1 MATQV
6 YIGDDMSNPLFVFNS
21 DNILSLVTHTAV
33 NFMPQ
38 ELTADTADIQVEYD
52 GDGAIQE
59 MNWATQVLIYN
70 DSELFGKFY
79 LTNVKRIGANRY
91 EINAVSIVGLL
102 EYETFYGQR
111 YNRAAFK
118 DVLEEILL
126 TNGFRYCRFYSA
138 IHRGLYGDSNNV
150 FANRGLQGV
159 QIQSGVN
166 SYPMNSRVET
176 HIKLNKFILND
187 LVYDTFQNLT
197 SVRISLFGNC
207 TTPEFDTLNTEQ
219 AASLR
224 ARRYGLFMDVSRESV
239 EDEWPDFGEVFFV
252 YGDNIFSLGTPTEP
266 IDYEISV
273 SPSDGTAIINGTTYN
288 IVNNYPNNAVYAL
301 AWCCGGTIAGKHYTS
316 GSVGTFAYAVC
327 CDIEYGK
334 YKIWNTDGTKLVD
347 LIYTENPYSR
357 ILVANNMPSTTISG
371 TINYSKFDREKSV
384 FDGGSGEWVYNLR
397 DNIVYGSN
405 VDTVTIYGWIPVC
418 TKRDALHQLLLA
430 TGVIMRKDDD
440 GNIYFTSPT
449 EASENQLSSDKI
461 YNEGTQRNL
470 EHTNR
475 IEVTE
480 HVFDVGDSSAREIVF
495 KDSEQHNGAYVA
507 LYQTQP
513 CTSLTFEGV
522 NVLSYSANGA
532 IVIGSGTI
540 SGIPTR
546 HIETVLHRDIGESKD
561 GRTVSINDATLISY
575 HNSEAALDRLAA
587 YYGNVYE
594 VENSIV
600 YENEKAGNLYS
611 FTSPFRDQ
619 VTGYLAKVSTIFS
632 KVTKASCQ
640 FICGY
645 KPHGVDQYFM
655 RVYILTGNGTFNIP
669 QFVFERDNPKI
680 RVVLIGGGQG
690 GYSGYAGENGTVP
703 VIGSSS
709 NEPAKGGATGKPGSG
724 GKVFTV
730 DIDNPAHTYTCVI
743 GEGGEGGAISRS
755 NTTSNPGAF
764 GSDTTFTDGTTLY
777 SSAHGESSKEGVTNF
792 FNGDKYAK
800 QVIFYADG
808 GDGGLCDSDG
818 TDPRYVPSGEA
829 RLGLVKGE
837 YAWYNNAYWYNYG
850 EQFGKSYGSSKDLAC
865 GGGGG
870 GAALTNN
877 PGTTVGTKG
886 GDASGYGNAFT
897 TGNGGNGGNAEFVP
911 LPALS
916 IKSTY
921 WGYGGQ
927 GGAGGGAGGSAG
939 GGYHGG
945 DHSITSGTP
954 GKGGYGG
961 VGGKGGNGCILV
973 YC

>member
-6 YIGDDMSNPLFVFNS
+6 YIGDDMSNPLFVFDG

-111 YNRAAFK
+111 YARKLFK
-118 DVLEEILL
+118 ELVEDILL
-126 TNGFRYCRFYSA
+126 TNGFLYCRFYKA
-138 IHRGLYGDSNNV
+138 VHRGLFDDDNTVTNRFLPIRFGGASN
-150 FANRGLQGV
+150 
-159 QIQSGVN
+159 
-166 SYPMNSRVET
+166 YPMNSKTEVFF
-176 HIKLNKFILND
+176 KLNKFILND
-187 LVYDTFQNLT
+187 LIYP
-197 SVRISLFGNC
+197 SVSSSTNVRVALWGNC
-207 TTPEFDTLNTEQ
+207 PTATIGQLSPEK
-219 AASLR
+219 AA
-224 ARRYGLFMDVSRESV
+224 AIKAKCYGIYMDVQRATAQ
-239 EDEWPDFGEVFFV
+239 DIWPDFGELFFI
-252 YGDNIFSLGTPTEP
+252 YGDKTFSLGTPTEP
-266 IDYEISV
+266 TRYSV
-273 SPSDGTAIINGTTYN
+273 SVDPASGTAIINGVTYSITN
-288 IVNNYPNNAVYAL
+288 SYPTNTVDAL
-301 AWCCGGTIAGKHYTS
+301 AWYCGGTISNYNSS
-316 GSVGTFAYAVC
+316 GTISSYLYPIL
-327 CDIEYGK
+327 CDIEYGN
-334 YKIWNTDGTKLVD
+334 YKLWNSDGAKLVD
-347 LIYTENPYSR
+347 IIYMENPKLRTIHTNNLVEQLASR
-357 ILVANNMPSTTISG
+357 AIDFAI
-371 TINYSKFDREKSV
+371 FDRSECI
-384 FDGGSGEWVYNLR
+384 FDGGASEWAYKCR
-397 DNIVYGSN
+397 ENITYGSN
-405 VDTVTIYGWIPVC
+405 VDQILVYGWLPIC

-430 TGVIMRKDDD
+430 TGVIMRKDND
-440 GNIYFTSPT
+440 GNVYFTSPT
-449 EASENQLSSDKI
+449 EVSVNQLTSDRI
-461 YNEGTQRNL
+461 YDEGNQRNIGN
-470 EHTNR
+470 TNR

-480 HVFDVGDSSAREIVF
+480 HIYEPNSSDAREVVF
-495 KDSEQHNGAYVA
+495 SDSGQHNGVYVA
-507 LYQTQP
+507 IFQKQP
-513 CTSLTFEGV
+513 CTSVSFSGLDC
-522 NVLSYSANGA
+522 LSYNANGA

-540 SGIPTR
+540 SAIPTKNT
-546 HIETVLHRDIGESKD
+546 ETILHRDIGESKD
-561 GRTVSINDATLISY
+561 GRTVSINDATLISLQ
-575 HNSEAALDRLAA
+575 NSEAVLDRMEA

-600 YENEKAGNLYS
+600 YENEKAGNLYT

-619 VTGYLAKVSTIFS
+619 VTGYLAKISSTFS
-632 KVTKASCQ
+632 KVIKTACQ

-645 KPHGVDQYFM
+645 NPPGIGQDFTKS
-655 RVYILTGNGTFNIP
+655 YILVGRGTWNLPDFI
-669 QFVFERDNPKI
+669 FEKENPKI

-690 GYSGYAGENGTVP
+690 GASGYAGEDGTVP
-703 VIGSSS
+703 VIGSIS
-709 NEPAKGGATGKPGSG
+709 NEPAKGGKTGDPGTG
-724 GKVFTV
+724 GKIYTV
-730 DIDNPAHTYTCVI
+730 DIINPSRSYTYAC

-755 NTTSNPGAF
+755 HTNSNHGTL
-764 GSDTTFTDGTTLY
+764 GGDTTFTDGETNY
-777 SSAHGESSKEGVTNF
+777 SSAYGESSKDGVTNF
-792 FNGDKYAK
+792 FSGDKYAK
-800 QVIFYADG
+800 QVIYYADG
-808 GDGGLCDSDG
+808 GDGGLCDSNG

-837 YAWYNNAYWYNYG
+837 YTWYNNAYWYNYG
-850 EQFGKSYGSSKDLAC
+850 EQFGKVYGASKDLAC

-886 GDASGYGNAFT
+886 GDASGYGNTLT

-927 GGAGGGAGGSAG
+927 GGAGGGAGGSCG
-939 GGYHGG
+939 GGHHGG
-945 DHSITSGTP
+945 SNAVVPGTP

>member
-6 YIGDDMSNPLFVFNS
+6 YIGDDMSNPLFAFDG

-126 TNGFRYCRFYSA
+126 TNGFRYCRFYSV
-138 IHRGLYGDSNNV
+138 IHRGLFDDDNTVTNRFRPVKIGNVNN
-150 FANRGLQGV
+150 
-159 QIQSGVN
+159 
-166 SYPMNSRVET
+166 YPMNSKTEVFF
-176 HIKLNKFILND
+176 KLNKFILND
-187 LVYDTFQNLT
+187 LIYP
-197 SVRISLFGNC
+197 SVSSSTNVRVALWGNC
-207 TTPEFDTLNTEQ
+207 PTATIGQLSPER
-219 AASLR
+219 AAAIKAKCYGIYMNVQR
-224 ARRYGLFMDVSRESV
+224 ATAQ
-239 EDEWPDFGEVFFV
+239 DEWPDFGELFFI
-252 YGDNIFSLGTPTEP
+252 YGDNTYSLGTPTEP
-266 IDYEISV
+266 TRYSV
-273 SPSDGTAIINGTTYN
+273 SVDPASGTAIINGVTYSITDSYSTN
-288 IVNNYPNNAVYAL
+288 TVDAL
-301 AWCCGGTIAGKHYTS
+301 AWCCGGTISNYNSS
-316 GSVGTFAYAVC
+316 GTISSYLYPIL
-327 CDIEYGK
+327 CDIEYGN
-334 YKIWNTDGTKLVD
+334 YKLWNSDGTKLVD
-347 LIYTENPYSR
+347 IVYTENPYNR
-357 ILVANNMPSTTISG
+357 TIHANNMPSTAISG
-371 TINYSKFDREKSV
+371 TLDFSKFDRENSI

-405 VDTVTIYGWIPVC
+405 VDTVTVYGWIPVC

-449 EASENQLSSDKI
+449 EASENQLSSDRI

-619 VTGYLAKVSTIFS
+619 VTGYLAKISTVFS
-632 KVTKASCQ
+632 KVTKATCQ

-645 KPHGVDQYFM
+645 KPYGVDQYFTK
-655 RVYILTGNGTFNIP
+655 VYIITGNGTFNIP
-669 QFVFERDNPKI
+669 QFVFEKDNPKI

-690 GYSGYAGENGTVP
+690 GYSGYAGEDGTVP

-755 NTTSNPGAF
+755 NTTSNPGAL

-777 SSAHGESSKEGVTNF
+777 SSANGESSKEGVTNF

-808 GDGGLCDSDG
+808 GDGGLCDHDG
-818 TDPRYVPSGEA
+818 ENARYVYAGDV

-837 YAWYNNAYWYNYG
+837 YALYNNKYYYNYG
-850 EQFGKSYGSSKDLAC
+850 NPNFGAVRGTSNDKGC

-870 GAALTNN
+870 GGALTND
-877 PGTTVGTKG
+877 PGTIVGTKG
-886 GDASGYGNAFT
+886 EDPVLSIGNIK
-897 TGNGGNGGNAEFVP
+897 TGNGGDGGNAEFVP

-945 DHSITSGTP
+945 DLSITSGTP

>member
-6 YIGDDMSNPLFVFNS
+6 YIGDDMSNPLFVFDG

-38 ELTADTADIQVEYD
+38 ELTADTADIQVEYN

-79 LTNVKRIGANRY
+79 LTNVKRIGVNRY

-102 EYETFYGQR
+102 EYETFYGQG

-126 TNGFRYCRFYSA
+126 TNGFRYCRFYSV
-138 IHRGLYGDSNNV
+138 IHRGLFDDDNTVTNRFRPVKIGNVNN
-150 FANRGLQGV
+150 
-159 QIQSGVN
+159 
-166 SYPMNSRVET
+166 YPMNSKTEVFF
-176 HIKLNKFILND
+176 KLNKFILND
-187 LVYDTFQNLT
+187 LIYP
-197 SVRISLFGNC
+197 SVSSSTNVRVALWGNC
-207 TTPEFDTLNTEQ
+207 PTATIGQLSPER
-219 AASLR
+219 AAAIKAKCYGIYMNVQR
-224 ARRYGLFMDVSRESV
+224 ATAQ
-239 EDEWPDFGEVFFV
+239 DEWPDFGELFFI
-252 YGDNIFSLGTPTEP
+252 YGDNTYSLGTPTEP
-266 IDYEISV
+266 TRYSV
-273 SPSDGTAIINGTTYN
+273 SVDPASGTAIINGVTYSITDSYSTN
-288 IVNNYPNNAVYAL
+288 TVDAL
-301 AWCCGGTIAGKHYTS
+301 AWCCGGTISNYNSS
-316 GSVGTFAYAVC
+316 GTISSYLYPIL
-327 CDIEYGK
+327 CDIEYGN
-334 YKIWNTDGTKLVD
+334 YKLWNSDGTKLVD
-347 LIYTENPYSR
+347 IVYTENPYNR
-357 ILVANNMPSTTISG
+357 TIHANNMPSTEISG
-371 TINYSKFDREKSV
+371 TLDFSKFDRENSI

-397 DNIVYGSN
+397 DNIVYGSK
-405 VDTVTIYGWIPVC
+405 VDTVTVYGWIPVC

-430 TGVIMRKDDD
+430 TGVIMRKDDN
-440 GNIYFTSPT
+440 GNIYFTSPI

-480 HVFDVGDSSAREIVF
+480 HVFEWGGSSAREIVF

-507 LYQTQP
+507 LFQTQP

-522 NVLSYSANGA
+522 SVLSYSANGA

-619 VTGYLAKVSTIFS
+619 VTGYLAKISTVFS
-632 KVTKASCQ
+632 KVTKATCQ

-645 KPHGVDQYFM
+645 KPHGVDQYFTK
-655 RVYILTGNGTFNIP
+655 VYIITGNGTFNIP
-669 QFVFERDNPKI
+669 QFVFEKDNPKI

-690 GYSGYAGENGTVP
+690 GYSGYAGEDGTVP

-755 NTTSNPGAF
+755 NTTSNPGAL
-764 GSDTTFTDGTTLY
+764 GGDTTFTDGTTLY
-777 SSAHGESSKEGVTNF
+777 SSANGESSKEGVTNF

-808 GDGGLCDSDG
+808 GDGGLSDSDS

-837 YAWYNNAYWYNYG
+837 YVWYNNAYWYNYG

>member
-6 YIGDDMSNPLFVFNS
+6 YIGDDMSNPLFVFDG

-126 TNGFRYCRFYSA
+126 TNGFRYCRFYSV
-138 IHRGLYGDSNNV
+138 IHRGLFDDDNTVTNRFRPVKIGNVNN
-150 FANRGLQGV
+150 
-159 QIQSGVN
+159 
-166 SYPMNSRVET
+166 YPMNSKTEVFF
-176 HIKLNKFILND
+176 KLNKFILND
-187 LVYDTFQNLT
+187 LIYP
-197 SVRISLFGNC
+197 SVSSSTNVRVALWGNC
-207 TTPEFDTLNTEQ
+207 PTATIGQLSPER
-219 AASLR
+219 AAAIKAKCYGIYMNVQR
-224 ARRYGLFMDVSRESV
+224 ATAQ
-239 EDEWPDFGEVFFV
+239 DEWPDFGELFFI
-252 YGDNIFSLGTPTEP
+252 YGDNTYSLGTPTEP
-266 IDYEISV
+266 TRYSV
-273 SPSDGTAIINGTTYN
+273 SVDPASGTAIINGVTYSITDSYSTN
-288 IVNNYPNNAVYAL
+288 TVDAL
-301 AWCCGGTIAGKHYTS
+301 AWCCGGTISNYNSS
-316 GSVGTFAYAVC
+316 GTISSYLYPIL
-327 CDIEYGK
+327 CDIEYGN
-334 YKIWNTDGTKLVD
+334 YKLWNSDGTKLVD
-347 LIYTENPYSR
+347 IVYTENPYNR
-357 ILVANNMPSTTISG
+357 TIHANNMPSTAISG
-371 TINYSKFDREKSV
+371 TLDFSKFDRENSI

-405 VDTVTIYGWIPVC
+405 VDTVTVYGWIPVC

-449 EASENQLSSDKI
+449 EASENQLSSDRI

-594 VENSIV
+594 VENSII

-632 KVTKASCQ
+632 KVTKATCQ

-645 KPHGVDQYFM
+645 KPHGVDQYFTK
-655 RVYILTGNGTFNIP
+655 VYIITGNGTFNIP
-669 QFVFERDNPKI
+669 QFVFEKDNPKI

-690 GYSGYAGENGTVP
+690 GYSGYAGEDGTVP

-755 NTTSNPGAF
+755 NTTSNPGAL

-777 SSAHGESSKEGVTNF
+777 SSANGESSKEGVTNF

-808 GDGGLCDSDG
+808 GDGGLCDHDG
-818 TDPRYVPSGEA
+818 ENARYVYAGDV

-837 YAWYNNAYWYNYG
+837 YALYNNKYYYNYG
-850 EQFGKSYGSSKDLAC
+850 NPNFGAVRGTSNDKGC

-870 GAALTNN
+870 GGALTND
-877 PGTTVGTKG
+877 PGTIVGTKG
-886 GDASGYGNAFT
+886 EDPVLTIGNIK
-897 TGNGGNGGNAEFVP
+897 TGNGGDGGNAEFVP

-945 DHSITSGTP
+945 DLSITSGTP